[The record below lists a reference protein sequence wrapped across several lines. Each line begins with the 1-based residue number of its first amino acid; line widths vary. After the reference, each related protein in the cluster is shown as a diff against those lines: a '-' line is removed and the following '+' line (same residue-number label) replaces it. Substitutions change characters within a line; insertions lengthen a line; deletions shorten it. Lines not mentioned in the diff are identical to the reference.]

1 MLINQTG
8 YELLIWG
15 WIALAFF
22 TFIMLMF
29 IRAPYGRHLRPGW
42 GPSLPARAGWIIMES
57 PSIILMTTFFGLSA
71 SRWSDIN
78 PIGIILYVIWIAH
91 YFHRT
96 LILSLIHI

>member
-15 WIALAFF
+15 WIALACF
-22 TFIMLMF
+22 TFIILMF

-57 PSIILMTTFFGLSA
+57 PSIILMTIFLA
-71 SRWSDIN
+71 SQFLDGMI
-78 PIGIILYVIWIAH
+78 
-91 YFHRT
+91 
-96 LILSLIHI
+96 LILLLLWDGNQYIFR